1 MRFKRMVSG
10 MCAFV
15 MAGSCLAMSASA
27 ATWLPD
33 VVHPDP
39 DNAEIN
45 DAYYSIGALGFYMNN
60 NWEKWQQSSW
70 VGIDD
75 TGTIDMTF
83 EIKKEWTSKEDPD
96 ALGSLGMMGIMIANM
111 PGDKEGDLDK
121 YGETYPYNIRVLE
134 ANFTDPKGK
143 VTEFESIKAITE
155 ANKHPEGGIRL
166 IIRPNDEV
174 NEETGEV
181 TSPAAPEVAGWGDA
195 GAFKGGTLHIKLC
208 LAEEKE
214 PEPQPVSIKGAK
226 IKVANKTYT
235 GKALKPAAK
244 VTLDGKTLKKD
255 TDYTISYKNNKNC
268 GKATVTVKGKGDYCD
283 SKSGSF
289 IIKPKKAAVKK
300 FTAEKKGTAKLTWK
314 KSAGKVDGYKVQVA
328 LNKKF
333 KGAKTYTVKKAATVS
348 KTVTKLKSKK
358 VYYARVSAFKKVGKT
373 TYKGAWSAV
382 KKAKIK

>member
-1 MRFKRMVSG
+1 MRPNVHTKQADAASRQRIMYPFALLSG
-10 MCAFV
+10 RCSVRRGGAAFLRL
-15 MAGSCLAMSASA
+15 MWCLKMFMPLHFLTRYRIAKDIITQASCESCHNRAGRRDELLPDGKACFSLVHSSGLVDLKSCSASA
-27 ATWLPD
+27 D
-33 VVHPDP
+33 RRS
-39 DNAEIN
+39 N
-45 DAYYSIGALGFYMNN
+45 
-60 NWEKWQQSSW
+60 
-70 VGIDD
+70 
-75 TGTIDMTF
+75 
-83 EIKKEWTSKEDPD
+83 
-96 ALGSLGMMGIMIANM
+96 
-111 PGDKEGDLDK
+111 DLDK

-143 VTEFESIKAITE
+143 VTEFESVKAITE

-226 IKVANKTYT
+226 IK
-235 GKALKPAAK
+235 
-244 VTLDGKTLKKD
+244 
-255 TDYTISYKNNKNC
+255 
-268 GKATVTVKGKGDYCD
+268 
-283 SKSGSF
+283 
-289 IIKPKKAAVKK
+289 
-300 FTAEKKGTAKLTWK
+300 
-314 KSAGKVDGYKVQVA
+314 
-328 LNKKF
+328 
-333 KGAKTYTVKKAATVS
+333 GAKTYTVKKAAAVS